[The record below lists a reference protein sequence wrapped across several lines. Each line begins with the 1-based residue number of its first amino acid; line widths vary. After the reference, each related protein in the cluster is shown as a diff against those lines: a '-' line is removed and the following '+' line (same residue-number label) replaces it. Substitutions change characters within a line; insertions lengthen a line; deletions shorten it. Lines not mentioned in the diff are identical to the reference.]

1 MLLFLGLDEGSET
14 EGYDREHMRLR
25 ENQLDLLREIAEV
38 NPNVGVVLQCGSPV
52 EMTWDVFVRA
62 VLHLYLGGQA
72 VGSACAALLTGE
84 ANPSG
89 KLAETMPS
97 DSRTRPARRGIR
109 AARRRA
115 STARGCSSATD
126 IMKARISASNIRS
139 ATD

>member
-1 MLLFLGLDEGSET
+1 
-14 EGYDREHMRLR
+14 MRLR

-89 KLAETMPS
+89 KLAETMPVRLEDTPCAPVVS
-97 DSRTRPARRGIR
+97 G
-109 AARRRA
+109 
-115 STARGCSSATD
+115 ARGDERVPRGAV
-126 IMKARISASNIRS
+126 RRLPVL
-139 ATD
+139 